1 MPSLLAN
8 GKLGDVFTNDM
19 ILTYIKAD
27 ETSEDYSWLEDQD
40 MYVHFIDTSVFL
52 NIVNVPGR
60 NQQREEVM
68 RELKELL
75 KNSKVKYINITFC
88 YNN

>member
-1 MPSLLAN
+1 
-8 GKLGDVFTNDM
+8 
-19 ILTYIKAD
+19 
-27 ETSEDYSWLEDQD
+27 